1 MTIINKN
8 NHKFSQNWKG
18 LHYGKASVTGQIT
31 SGTGQGSISC
41 SHQSAWA
48 ILASIFTAR
57 FHPDADFRNP
67 GTAAIL
73 SDRLPRNSRSAC
85 GLIRSPGDPFTKQ
98 AATLYHLAEG
108 TAAAFKKSIFTGL
121 LAKIFDDAR
130 AVGLIKM
137 QDSCA
142 CIDSTGLEDH
152 FVSRHFIMRQN
163 GCSRRYRRWTKLTIV
178 CHSKTHLIAGA
189 LVGKGPS
196 TDCHNL
202 APAVEQALD
211 NMPIDTLLADCGY
224 DSESNHRLCR
234 DQFGIES
241 PVIAVNPRNLK
252 YGVTTGY
259 FRRLM
264 KSRFPKK
271 KYRQR
276 WQVESIFS
284 RFKRRLGYALR
295 ARTDESRQ
303 SECFLRVLTYNLMV
317 VLLTLKRAF
326 YEPFLQSKCKK
337 QNCGV
342 RFAAFFNL
350 FSHRLRRD
358 FG

>member
-8 NHKFSQNWKG
+8 NHKCRQNRKG
-18 LHYGKASVTGQIT
+18 FHYGKTSVSDQIAF
-31 SGTGQGSISC
+31 GTCQRSVGN
-41 SHQSAWA
+41 SHQSTWA
-48 ILASIFTAR
+48 ILSSIFTAR
-57 FHPDADFRNP
+57 FHSGADFRNP
-67 GTAAIL
+67 GTSAIL
-73 SDRLPRNSRSAC
+73 SDRLPWDSRFAC
-85 GLIRSPGDPFTKQ
+85 GLIGSTESPFTKQ
-98 AATLYHLAEG
+98 ATTLHHLAEG
-108 TAAAFKKSIFTGL
+108 TAQAFKKNVFQGL
-121 LAKIFDDAR
+121 LAKIFDNAR
-130 AVGLIKM
+130 TFGLIKT
-137 QDSCA
+137 QDSHA
-142 CIDSTGLEDH
+142 CIDSTGMEDH

-178 CHSKTHLIAGA
+178 CHNKTHLIAGA
-189 LVGKGPS
+189 LVSKGPS

-211 NMPIDTLLADCGY
+211 NMSIDTLLADCGY

-234 DQFGIES
+234 DHFGINR
-241 PVIAVNPRNLK
+241 PVIAVNLRNLK
-252 YGVTTGY
+252 YGSMTGH

-303 SECFLRVLTYNLMV
+303 AECFLRVLTYNLMV
-317 VLLTLKRAF
+317 VLLTLKRAV
-326 YEPFLQSKCKK
+326 YKAFLQSILI
-337 QNCGV
+337 
-342 RFAAFFNL
+342 F
-350 FSHRLRRD
+350 D
-358 FG
+358 FCILKLTLGQFE